1 MPETS
6 IADDRMTAPP
16 ADVSTS
22 AAPQTGT
29 AAKTV
34 TDTLICLPG
43 MVPET
48 LQATLS
54 ALAEAFPGETLLIAS
69 PDPAPASAEQTH
81 WLTYPSNRACLGWA
95 LAAADYAAAT
105 RLAADHPARVTLL
118 LGNETALEPAHLREL
133 ADCVR
138 NRNVDLAVPRF
149 HLGPTQGLVNAAI
162 LYPLTRALFT
172 SDIHFPL
179 PVDAAISPRM
189 AARLAAPTQHLF
201 SVGQGEAFL
210 WPVAEAAIAGLT
222 VREVDAGRAAPPAPS
237 GDFNTLF
244 NTVVGY
250 LFTDIDAKATFWQRA
265 RAVPMRPASNARP
278 ATPPD
283 DAAQTSDQ
291 IAEMIESF
299 HLAHANLQEI
309 WSLVL
314 PPQSRLALK
323 KLSAATPDAF
333 HMEPALWAR
342 IVYDFA
348 LAFHLRT
355 LNRGHLVGALTPLY
369 LAWAASHLC
378 ACAGDPACSARDLD
392 DTAAAFDSEKS
403 YIVSRWRWPDRFNP

>member
-1 MPETS
+1 MPETT
-6 IADDRMTAPP
+6 IADDRTTAPVQTASTP
-16 ADVSTS
+16 VPLASTS
-22 AAPQTGT
+22 DAA
-29 AAKTV
+29 AS
-34 TDTLICLPG
+34 TLVCLPG
-43 MVPET
+43 LAPEA

-69 PDPAPASAEQTH
+69 PDPAPADQQSR

-118 LGNETALEPAHLREL
+118 LGNETALDPAHLREL
-133 ADCVR
+133 ADSVR
-138 NRNVDLAVPRF
+138 TRNVDLAVPRF

-162 LYPLTRALFT
+162 LYPLSRALFT

-179 PVDAAISPRM
+179 PIDAAISPRM
-189 AARLAAPTQHLF
+189 AARLAAPTQHLS
-201 SVGQGEAFL
+201 SVSQGEALL

-222 VREVDAGRAAPPAPS
+222 VREVDAGSAAPPAPS

-244 NTVVGY
+244 NSVVGY
-250 LFTDIDAKATFWQRA
+250 LFADIDTKANFWQRA
-265 RAVPMRPASNARP
+265 RTLPPRATVPAAS
-278 ATPPD
+278 TPPENSET
-283 DAAQTSDQ
+283 AAQIHDQ

-309 WSLVL
+309 WSMVL

-323 KLSAATPDAF
+323 KLSVATPDTF

-355 LNRGHLVGALTPLY
+355 LNRGHLIGALTPLY
-369 LAWAASHLC
+369 LAWTASHLC
-378 ACAGDPACSARDLD
+378 AAGNDSTRSARDLN

-403 YIVSRWRWPDRFNP
+403 YIVSLWRWPDRFNP

>member
-6 IADDRMTAPP
+6 IAEDRTTAPA
-16 ADVSTS
+16 ADTDATAARVPIDTATS
-22 AAPQTGT
+22 A
-29 AAKTV
+29 
-34 TDTLICLPG
+34 LICLPG
-43 MVPET
+43 LAPDV
-48 LQATLS
+48 LQAMLS

-69 PDPAPASAEQTH
+69 PDPAPADHTN

-95 LAAADYAAAT
+95 LAAADYATAT
-105 RLAADHPARVTLL
+105 RLAAEHHASVTLL
-118 LGNETALEPAHLREL
+118 LGNEAALDPAHLREL
-133 ADCVR
+133 ADSVR
-138 NRNVDLAVPRF
+138 TNKVDLAVPRF

-179 PVDAAISPRM
+179 PIDAAISPRM
-189 AARLAAPTQHLF
+189 ATRLATPTQHLN
-201 SVGQGEAFL
+201 SIGQGEAFL
-210 WPVAEAAIAGLT
+210 WPVTEAAIAGLT
-222 VREVDAGRAAPPAPS
+222 VREIDAGSAAPPAPS

-244 NTVVGY
+244 NSVVGY
-250 LFTDIDAKATFWQRA
+250 LFADIDAKATFWQRA
-265 RAVPMRPASNARP
+265 RALPARTPSTARP
-278 ATPPD
+278 LTQ
-283 DAAQTSDQ
+283 DAETSAQIQDQ
-291 IAEMIESF
+291 ITEMIESF

-323 KLSAATPDAF
+323 KLSVASPDEFA
-333 HMEPALWAR
+333 MEPALWAR

-355 LNRGHLVGALTPLY
+355 LNRGHLIGALTPLY

-378 ACAGDPACSARDLD
+378 AAGSDPTRSARDLD
-392 DTAAAFDSEKS
+392 QTAAAFDSEKS